1 MDGLIN
7 EKKTTQLVPQFYENA
22 SKLLRFVHYTV
33 CALLPVLFL
42 LALAEN
48 EQQQPFYGTKDR
60 NELKML
66 GMLLYSLLSW
76 RVSNKF
82 GIRNSAL
89 LGLFFWSGLL
99 LVRFALCNTGVR
111 CMDPALSLLTV
122 LLKQTTLISLGRL
135 ALWNV
140 PHLHFLVWFYGL
152 SHRPQLS
159 WGNKYLLDA
168 SGQSLLLPWFCGV
181 FWFDLL
187 FWLKPEWIQPVKEG
201 HF

>member
-7 EKKTTQLVPQFYENA
+7 EKKTAQFVPPFYKNA

-42 LALAEN
+42 LVLTEY
-48 EQQQPFYGTKDR
+48 EQPFYGTKDR
-60 NELKML
+60 NELRML
-66 GMLLYSLLSW
+66 GMFLFSLVSW
-76 RVSNKF
+76 RISNKF
-82 GIRNSAL
+82 GVKNSAV
-89 LGLFFWSGLL
+89 LGLFFWSGLI
-99 LVRFALCNTGVR
+99 LVRFALCKAGVTF
-111 CMDPALSLLTV
+111 MGTALSLLTV
-122 LLKQTTLISLGRL
+122 LLKQTTLIALGRL
-135 ALWNV
+135 AFWHI

-152 SHRPQLS
+152 SLLPRVK

-168 SGQSLLLPWFCGV
+168 FGQNLLLPWFCGV

-187 FWLKPEWIQPVKEG
+187 FWLKPDWIQPVNEG

>member
-1 MDGLIN
+1 MGGLIN
-7 EKKTTQLVPQFYENA
+7 GKNTAQFVPKFYKDD
-22 SKLLRFVHYTV
+22 SKLRRFVHYIV
-33 CALLPVLFL
+33 CVLLPVLFL
-42 LALAEN
+42 LVLAEN
-48 EQQQPFYGTKDR
+48 EQPFYGTKDR

-66 GMLLYSLLSW
+66 GMFLYSLLSW

-89 LGLFFWSGLL
+89 LGLFFWSGLVL
-99 LVRFALCNTGVR
+99 ARFALCKTGVR
-111 CMDPALSLLTV
+111 FMDPALSLLTV

-135 ALWNV
+135 TFWHV

-152 SHRPQLS
+152 SHYPK
-159 WGNKYLLDA
+159 WGNKYLLDVF
-168 SGQSLLLPWFCGV
+168 GQNLLLPWFCGV

-187 FWLKPEWIQPVKEG
+187 FWLKPDWIQPVKEG